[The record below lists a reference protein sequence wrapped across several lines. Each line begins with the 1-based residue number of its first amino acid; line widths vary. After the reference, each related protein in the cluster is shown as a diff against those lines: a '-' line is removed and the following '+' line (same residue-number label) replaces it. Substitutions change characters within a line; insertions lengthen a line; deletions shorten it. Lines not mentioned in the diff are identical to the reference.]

1 LPVVIVR
8 TDRRT
13 RFLIFV
19 ILVALALLVVVAAW
33 PSPKPAATPVKPV
46 AAPAAATAVPAAP
59 PSSNGYFVTARLD
72 QARAESR
79 ELALDQP
86 VAADASASAA
96 VRAEAQAQE
105 LALARQQGQE
115 AEIRAVLLAK
125 GYPDALVYLTGQP
138 ASAVVVLEARTLTED
153 DAARAADAVERVA
166 GVPEGDISVMAHR

>member
-1 LPVVIVR
+1 VR
-8 TDRRT
+8 RLARRDRSHRSAHPLSHL
-13 RFLIFV
+13 RDPGGPGAVGRGGRL
-19 ILVALALLVVVAAW
+19 ALAQA
-33 PSPKPAATPVKPV
+33 
-46 AAPAAATAVPAAP
+46 
-59 PSSNGYFVTARLD
+59 GGDAR
-72 QARAESR
+72 QARGGPGRRDGGPGGPAVEHR
-79 ELALDQP
+79 LLCDRPARPGAALDQQ